1 MRTKMTVAVVCCF
14 VVSFLMIFGCSTK
27 QKTAGAGFVSVV
39 AQNVVRIS
47 GVKAIKG
54 VDLSPLKDRKTY
66 VKLTGFVDDTNRG
79 FIDHLVRSKA
89 EDAGARLV
97 SEANAQNIVEVVI
110 NSAGNDRGGSRV
122 PVISRSERTEG
133 SVDLDIII
141 RDVIN
146 GTKISTQNVRGEA
159 KYEQTTVIGIQG
171 SGEYYVKN
179 SNGKYIKV
187 PNPEAYR

>member
-1 MRTKMTVAVVCCF
+1 MKTEMTLAVIFCF
-14 VVSFLMIFGCSTK
+14 ALSFLMIIGCSTT
-27 QKTAGAGFVSVV
+27 QKTGGGGLVSVV

-54 VDLSPLKDRKTY
+54 VDLSPLKDMKTY
-66 VKLTGFVDDTNRG
+66 VKLTGFVDASNRG
-79 FIDHLVRSKA
+79 FIDHLVRSRA

-97 SEANAQNIVEVVI
+97 SEANAQNIVEVVV
-110 NSAGNDRGGSRV
+110 NSAGNDRGGSRF

-146 GTKISTQNVRGEA
+146 GTKISTQNARGEA

-171 SGEYYVKN
+171 SGNYYVKN